1 MFLGANRVIWHGVRI
16 EILHHWCEFEK
27 HKKKFWPGNGALK
40 RHLPYGK
47 VKFQKHIFT
56 NPMVDSD
63 SSWKVCTQ
71 SVLHFQ
77 IFRSE
82 VVQKLKKPLKLRV
95 SLTYPQKMSFLLIWP
110 TSSGNFKK
118 IKVVCIHTFSRG
130 IRICPQICNDM
141 VLKIYLI
148 IGHVGAIE
156 TGRKIFFIS
165 PNSMPYYSAV
175 FYEHIENKPHGATLC
190 PQHLY

>member
-1 MFLGANRVIWHGVRI
+1 MGRSNFKNIFLQIRWWIRI
-16 EILHHWCEFEK
+16 PLE
-27 HKKKFWPGNGALK
+27 
-40 RHLPYGK
+40 
-47 VKFQKHIFT
+47 
-56 NPMVDSD
+56 
-63 SSWKVCTQ
+63 KVCTQ

-130 IRICPQICNDM
+130 IRICPQICNKTI
-141 VLKIYLI
+141 LKIDLP
-148 IGHVGAIE
+148 IGHVDTLGHHYRA
-156 TGRKIFFIS
+156 KIVFNFFQS
-165 PNSMPYYSAV
+165 LPYNREFRYKHDAV
-175 FYEHIENKPHGATLC
+175 LHSC
-190 PQHLY
+190 PQETLPEKNVSNEQSAQF